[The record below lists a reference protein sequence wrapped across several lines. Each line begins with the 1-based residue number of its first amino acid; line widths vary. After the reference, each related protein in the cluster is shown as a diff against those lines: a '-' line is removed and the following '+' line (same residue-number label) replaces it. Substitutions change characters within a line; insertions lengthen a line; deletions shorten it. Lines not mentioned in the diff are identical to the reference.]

1 MVPYILI
8 SFGSAAAALIGESTN
23 NAVGYI
29 FLCMLAG
36 SIYALIAIVV
46 PLLHARE
53 AALQNNV
60 ARWIALR
67 RTSLLPLMAGLIA
80 LLPSLLALVRYPAY
94 ALHVFHIPAYGL
106 HFLHL

>member
-1 MVPYILI
+1 MRL
-8 SFGSAAAALIGESTN
+8 
-23 NAVGYI
+23 GYI

-36 SIYALIAIVV
+36 SIYALIAYRRASPARPGSGAAEQRG
-46 PLLHARE
+46 PLDRPAPHKL
-53 AALQNNV
+53 AAAHGGGV
-60 ARWIALR
+60 
-67 RTSLLPLMAGLIA
+67 IA